1 MHNRHRLAV
10 PAALAALSLAL
21 TACGSKTADTTAPDT
36 AGTTA
41 ATPAPATDPLTGL
54 PMSDPAQTHPV
65 YIVKV
70 DNTEA
75 SDPQIGLGSAD
86 LVTEELVEGGLC
98 RLATFFYD
106 KLPEKVGPVRSMR
119 LTDIGIA
126 KPVGATIITS
136 GAAPLTLRGLHK
148 AGITFLDMNNPNVVR
163 VSDGQHD
170 SLHSVMA
177 NVAKIASEAKQDAA
191 RPNDYL
197 PFGDQALPSGKKAT
211 SIVSRVGGS
220 CTDRWSYEGGHYV
233 LTNGFMAKGDEF
245 NPDTVITATV
255 KTSTAHYRDPAGNPV
270 PISHFE
276 GSGDAMIFHGGEMV
290 KATWEKADTGS
301 AVTFKDAQ
309 GNVLQIPA
317 GHTWLELVPGKGTFS
332 SGSVTFTK

>member
-1 MHNRHRLAV
+1 MHNRHRLAI

-21 TACGSKTADTTAPDT
+21 TACGSKSTDSAAPDT
-36 AGTTA
+36 ATTTTA
-41 ATPAPATDPLTGL
+41 AAPSTNPLTGL
-54 PMSDPAQTHPV
+54 PMSDPEQTHPV

-70 DNTEA
+70 DNTQA

-86 LVTEELVEGGLC
+86 LITEELVEGGLC

-136 GAAPLTLRGLHK
+136 GAAPVTLRGLHK
-148 AGITFLDMNNPNVVR
+148 AGITFLDMNNPNVTR

-177 NVAKIASEAKQDAA
+177 NVSKIASEAKAQPA
-191 RPNDYL
+191 RPSDYL

-211 SIVSRVGGS
+211 SITSRVGGS
-220 CTDRWSYEGGHYV
+220 CTDRWSYQGGHYV

-245 NPDTVITATV
+245 TPDTVITATV
-255 KTSTAHYRDPAGNPV
+255 KTSTAPYRDPADNPV
-270 PISHFE
+270 PISRFE
-276 GSGDAMIFHGGEMV
+276 GSGTAMIFHGGEMV

-301 AVTFKDAQ
+301 AVSFKDAQ
-309 GNVLQIPA
+309 GNALQIPP

-332 SGSVTFTK
+332 AGSVTFTK